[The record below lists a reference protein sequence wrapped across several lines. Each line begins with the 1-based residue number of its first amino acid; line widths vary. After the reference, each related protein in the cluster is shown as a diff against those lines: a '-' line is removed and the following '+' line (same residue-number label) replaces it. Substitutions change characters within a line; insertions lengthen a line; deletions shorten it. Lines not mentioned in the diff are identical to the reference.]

1 MARAK
6 NYCGK
11 MRKQDNPYET
21 WTLTDYRGVAVW
33 IWKVLKKYQTPENE
47 AKNPYARWLVSS
59 QSEGTFGGWEMGD
72 TYVRDVKE
80 SSSYLPRSKLVRE
93 INPKF
98 REEMKELGIGIP
110 SM

>member
-11 MRKQDNPYET
+11 MRKIDDPYET
-21 WTLTDYRGVAVW
+21 WTLAHAGWTW
-33 IWKVLKKYQTPENE
+33 QVLKKYQTPENE
-47 AKNPYARWLVSS
+47 KKNPYARWLVAAKSPHTYGS
-59 QSEGTFGGWEMGD
+59 WDMGD
-72 TYVRDVKE
+72 TYVHEIKN
-80 SSSYLPRSKLVRE
+80 SGAVRE

>member
-6 NYCGK
+6 NFCGK

-21 WTLTDYRGVAVW
+21 WTLKDYRGVVVW

-47 AKNPYARWLVSS
+47 SKNPYARWLVAA
-59 QSEGTFGGWEMGD
+59 QSDGTCGGWDLGD
-72 TYVRDVKE
+72 TYVHEIKN
-80 SSSYLPRSKLVRE
+80 SGAVRE

>member
-6 NYCGK
+6 NFCGK

-21 WTLTDYRGVAVW
+21 WTLTDFSGKAVW

-72 TYVRDVKE
+72 TYVHEIKN
-80 SSSYLPRSKLVRE
+80 SGAVRT
-93 INPKF
+93 INPIF

>member
-11 MRKQDNPYET
+11 MREIDNPYET
-21 WTLTDYRGVAVW
+21 WTLAHAGWTW
-33 IWKVLKKYQTPENE
+33 QVLKKYQTPENE
-47 AKNPYARWLVSS
+47 SKNPYARWMVAAKSPETHGS
-59 QSEGTFGGWEMGD
+59 WEMGD
-72 TYVRDVKE
+72 TYVRDIKDSGAV
-80 SSSYLPRSKLVRE
+80 RS